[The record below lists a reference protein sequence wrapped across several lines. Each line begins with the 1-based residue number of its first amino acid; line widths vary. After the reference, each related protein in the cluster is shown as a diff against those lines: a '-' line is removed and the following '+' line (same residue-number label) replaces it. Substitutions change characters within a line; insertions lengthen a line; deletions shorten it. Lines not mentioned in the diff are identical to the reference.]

1 MCACEVAHAAMG
13 VRSSHS
19 TCPGLCVM
27 WLWPSHHPN
36 DLPDWFPAGK
46 SASKPSSVA
55 KRQQTKRALQPA
67 AKPKPAAQ
75 PAAVAKPQGSFSRK
89 RTLESSS
96 QQMTQQTAR
105 PSKQQRPAAEA
116 LFDSLFDEEQE
127 NGAAAVAPQ
136 AQLPAKPA
144 LVAAAAGRSSK
155 GEADLAAKV
164 QARLEKHR
172 ARYARRRTASQRQL
186 EDEE

>member
-1 MCACEVAHAAMG
+1 
-13 VRSSHS
+13 
-19 TCPGLCVM
+19 M